1 MKKNLLDLIEVHN
14 SFLAHYKR
22 LEEIVASHEA
32 DKEHRHWLAQQKID
46 GQRYLGELEEMIAN
60 WKV

>member
-1 MKKNLLDLIEVHN
+1 MKKNLLQMIEVHN

-22 LEEIVASHEA
+22 LEEIDADDDAGEDHE
-32 DKEHRHWLAQQKID
+32 DWLRVQKID
-46 GQRYLGELEEMIAN
+46 ARNYLRELEEKIAN